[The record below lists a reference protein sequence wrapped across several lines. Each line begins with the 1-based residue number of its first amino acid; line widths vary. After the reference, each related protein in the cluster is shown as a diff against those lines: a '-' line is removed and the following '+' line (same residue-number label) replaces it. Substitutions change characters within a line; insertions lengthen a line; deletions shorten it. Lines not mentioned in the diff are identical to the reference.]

1 MHETPR
7 VNLGILHVVKNL
19 GSGTPIAIILAKTLN
34 GLDVVHRKEA
44 TFFVGES
51 SPSSSMIPNFCL
63 MQWAVELSQ
72 FNIKYKPRLAI
83 KA

>member
-34 GLDVVHRKEA
+34 GLDAFHKKDA
-44 TFFVGES
+44 SFFAR
-51 SPSSSMIPNFCL
+51 SPFL
-63 MQWAVELSQ
+63 L
-72 FNIKYKPRLAI
+72 
-83 KA
+83 